1 MGKYC
6 EKDIITCYRS
16 DSHHKMRSEAFL
28 DFAQQLAVK
37 GAQLLSFNDTALSQ
51 LGCIW
56 VLARMHVRFERD
68 VAFDEKVDLSTWHKG
83 QSGLYFLRD
92 YQLCDR
98 HGAVVNA
105 TSSWIVMNAET
116 RHISRDE
123 KVLEL
128 LSVGPQSEDHAIKE
142 ASPKITVPK
151 DCTLEV
157 IGEHTVRYSDVDY
170 NNHANN
176 VKYTVWALDHLPD
189 NIAMTRRL
197 KELSI
202 NFNKETLL
210 GETVTLYHCITPEG
224 EHIVEGR
231 SGDIQVF
238 IEKLLFE

>member
-1 MGKYC
+1 M
-6 EKDIITCYRS
+6 
-16 DSHHKMRSEAFL
+16 
-28 DFAQQLAVK
+28 
-37 GAQLLSFNDTALSQ
+37 
-51 LGCIW
+51 
-56 VLARMHVRFERD
+56 
-68 VAFDEKVDLSTWHKG
+68 
-83 QSGLYFLRD
+83 
-92 YQLCDR
+92 
-98 HGAVVNA
+98 
-105 TSSWIVMNAET
+105 
-116 RHISRDE
+116 
-123 KVLEL
+123 
-128 LSVGPQSEDHAIKE
+128 
-142 ASPKITVPK
+142 
-151 DCTLEV
+151 LEV